1 MKITTTGR
9 KVSLKPVFIE
19 RADKRMA
26 KLDKFFSEEA
36 IAQVTVTVEKDW
48 QTVELTVHDGGFVAR
63 AEKSADN
70 MEEALDSAVE
80 ILTKQIVKNRKRL
93 ETRLHKAAFE
103 EYAGAPGEEEP
114 FAVVREK
121 NFYVKPASVD
131 EAILQMNLI
140 GHSFFLF
147 RNADTD
153 EVNVVY
159 HRKNGTY
166 GLLIPKE

>member
-9 KVSLKPVFIE
+9 KVNLKPVFIE

-26 KLDKFFSEEA
+26 KLDKFFSEDA
-36 IAQVTVTVEKDW
+36 IAQVTVTVER
-48 QTVELTVHDGGFVAR
+48 DGGFVAR

-103 EYAGAPGEEEP
+103 DYAGTPNEEEP

-121 NFYVKPASVD
+121 HFYVKPASVD

-153 EVNVVY
+153 EINVVY
-159 HRKNGTY
+159 HRKNGSY